1 MKYSFVLISI
11 VILSISSAFGQSET
25 LSTCERDFLI
35 SPRSCCSN
43 YMPVPSSMDADL
55 LKETSDESLL
65 DITDPELSSSGLT
78 PSPNPTKGM
87 ISVVIPANKIG
98 LTIRVLDMAGRM
110 VGEPILIQS
119 TTQELTIEGENGM
132 YLIVVESDQELLTA
146 RVVLEA
152 N

>member
-1 MKYSFVLISI
+1 MKYSFALISAC
-11 VILSISSAFGQSET
+11 ILSIGSSFGQTET
-25 LSTCERDFLI
+25 ISTCEREILI

-43 YMPVPSSMDADL
+43 YRIVPSGAEIDILQDNS
-55 LKETSDESLL
+55 SESLL

-119 TTQELTIEGENGM
+119 TTQELTIEGESGI
-132 YLIVVESDQELLTA
+132 YLIVVESEKEILTA
-146 RVVLEA
+146 RVVLET

>member
-11 VILSISSAFGQSET
+11 VILSISSVFGQTGT

-43 YMPVPSSMDADL
+43 YMLVPSSVQTDI
-55 LKETSDESLL
+55 LKEASDESLL

-98 LTIRVLDMAGRM
+98 LSIRVLDMAGRM
-110 VGEPILIQS
+110 VGEPVLIQS

-132 YLIVVESDQELLTA
+132 YFILVESEKEILTA